1 MRSRRFRKRI
11 EIYETTAVS
20 DGVGGN
26 TVTSAL
32 LGTSWAD
39 LRSVNKK
46 TDLSQFGINNTQL
59 AIEVTVRKRNDLAYN
74 SINQFIVYGGENY
87 NIVSFPTNTNFD
99 NSLITFIAVKQ
110 QTKSV

>member
-1 MRSRRFRKRI
+1 M
-11 EIYETTAVS
+11 
-20 DGVGGN
+20 
-26 TVTSAL
+26 

>member
-1 MRSRRFRKRI
+1 MRSRRFTKRI
-11 EIYETTAVS
+11 EVHETTAVA
-20 DGVGGN
+20 DGYGGN

-32 LGTSWAD
+32 LGTSWAE
-39 LRSVNKK
+39 LKSINKK
-46 TDLSQFGINNTQL
+46 TDLTSFGISNTQL

-87 NIVSFPTNTNFD
+87 DIVSFPTNQNFD

-110 QTKSV
+110 QTKTV